1 MQQQIKPGIL
11 KVHRNLVLA
20 TIQALQQ
27 IFTENKQADRVV
39 ESLLKSNSKWGSR
52 DRRFIADTIYSIVR
66 WYRLFYENLG
76 HEPQTEQDWW
86 NILAI
91 HWTLQNE
98 ELPVFPE
105 IEKVD
110 KNSILQKNEALQ
122 KVRKIRESIPDWL
135 DEIGEKELKENWAT
149 TVNALN
155 ETTSV
160 SLRTNTLKTN
170 KNNLIQAL
178 YKEGIIVKKEID
190 EGLTLEKR
198 TKLTHLKIYE
208 EGWFEV
214 QDISSQMVAP
224 LLDVK
229 PGMTVVDACAGAGG
243 KTLHLAALLQN
254 KGKLIALDVS
264 ENKLTELKKRTKRA
278 GVNIIEVETIN
289 GLQSIKKHYNTA
301 DRLLL
306 DAPCTGLGVLR
317 RTPDS
322 KWKITP
328 DFLQQIQNTQQ
339 NILQNYSAICK
350 PGGQMIYATCSI
362 LPSEN
367 ENQVDH
373 FLKSEA
379 GKSFTLI
386 EQKSILPQENGHDGF
401 YMALISRK

>member
-1 MQQQIKPGIL
+1 M

>member
-1 MQQQIKPGIL
+1 M

-27 IFTENKQADRVV
+27 IFNENKQADRVV

-52 DRRFIADTIYSIVR
+52 DRRFIADTIYSVVR

-76 HEPQTEQDWW
+76 HAPQTEQDWW

-98 ELPVFPE
+98 ELPAFPE
-105 IEKVD
+105 MENID
-110 KNSILQKNEALQ
+110 KSNILQKNEALQ

-135 DEIGEKELKENWAT
+135 DEIGEKELKGNWDAT
-149 TVNALN
+149 IKALN

-160 SLRTNTLKTN
+160 SLRTNTLKTK

-178 YKEGIIVKKEID
+178 YKEGIIVKKEIG
-190 EGLTLEKR
+190 EGLTIEKR
-198 TKLTHLKIYE
+198 AKLTHLKIYE

-229 PGMTVVDACAGAGG
+229 PGMTVIDACAGAGG
-243 KTLHLAALLQN
+243 KTLHLAAIMQN
-254 KGKLIALDVS
+254 KGKLIALDVA
-264 ENKLTELKKRTKRA
+264 ENKLRELKKRSERA
-278 GVNIIEVETIN
+278 GVSILEIN
-289 GLQSIKKHYNTA
+289 PLSNLESIKKYYNTA

-306 DAPCTGLGVLR
+306 DVPCTGLGVLR

-328 DFLQQIQNTQQ
+328 EFLQQIQKTQQ
-339 NILQNYSAICK
+339 EILQNYSAICK

-367 ENQVDH
+367 EYAVEK
-373 FLKSEA
+373 FLASEA
-379 GKSFTLI
+379 GKSFSLL
-386 EQKSILPQENGHDGF
+386 EQKSILPQEHGHDGF
-401 YMALISRK
+401 YMALLSRL